1 MARRT
6 VTAQLLK
13 EAFSS
18 FLSLDRRRR
27 SQPRPSLLRALDPS
41 ITHLQSCTWR
51 VSPGTA
57 GRLTRCPNSKSEPD
71 PFNRS
76 SASVGDG
83 EPHNTMIT
91 PHHGSRYTLTY
102 SSKSKSM
109 IHINLTVLCGS
120 AAAILLSDL
129 PFRPI
134 YQQATAVC
142 DVNARHKRVELTQ
155 RADKLNET
163 YTNLTQL
170 SFPRALDCKMVF
182 GEDHFAVFALRFGI
196 GTAVRLARVERGAD
210 DMNPV

>member
-1 MARRT
+1 MKEGKVLSNRIIDELTEFPSIGNTRSRWGVKWVARRT
-6 VTAQLLK
+6 RTARLLK

-102 SSKSKSM
+102 SNKSKSTS
-109 IHINLTVLCGS
+109 ISQSSESS
-120 AAAILLSDL
+120 AAAILLSDIGDI

-134 YQQATAVC
+134 YQQATAV
-142 DVNARHKRVELTQ
+142 
-155 RADKLNET
+155 
-163 YTNLTQL
+163 
-170 SFPRALDCKMVF
+170 
-182 GEDHFAVFALRFGI
+182 
-196 GTAVRLARVERGAD
+196 
-210 DMNPV
+210 